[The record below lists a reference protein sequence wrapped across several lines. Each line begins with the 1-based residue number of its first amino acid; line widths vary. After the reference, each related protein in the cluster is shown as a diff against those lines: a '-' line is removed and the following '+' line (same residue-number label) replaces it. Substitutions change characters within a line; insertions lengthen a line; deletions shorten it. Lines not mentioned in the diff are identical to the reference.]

1 MKNTFMVISFVL
13 LCCFAVGC
21 LQRGEVAEKPLADV
35 EADIQAIKD
44 VFTEWSAAYNAAN
57 VDKILSYYADEVVRI
72 PPNSPPA
79 LGKDAIRPAYE
90 ETFNKYILQGKDTVE
105 NVEVSGDLAV
115 AHTTYKYVVTPK
127 GGKDSNETK
136 GNEIVVLRKQA
147 DCNWKFIYMI
157 WSDES
162 LVSPTQA
169 E

>member
-79 LGKDAIRPAYE
+79 IGKDAIRPAYE
-90 ETFNKYILQGKDTVE
+90 ETFNKYI
-105 NVEVSGDLAV
+105 VSRPVSLLTSFAFS
-115 AHTTYKYVVTPK
+115 H
-127 GGKDSNETK
+127 SLN
-136 GNEIVVLRKQA
+136 IMLSVLIIL
-147 DCNWKFIYMI
+147 W
-157 WSDES
+157 
-162 LVSPTQA
+162 
-169 E
+169 